1 MAKINFRRLSQG
13 ASASVNTI
21 TDPRDLFNAL
31 PEKVAGLDYLRGP
44 QDQVLAAWY
53 DRRDEQD
60 LVIKMNTGGGKT
72 LVGLLI
78 ARSWLNE
85 GVRPVAYL
93 VPDRFLL
100 EQVVDEAGRVGIAT
114 TKDSKAPEYQQGRA
128 VLVGTFA
135 KLFNGLS
142 VFGVGGTVS
151 KPPSHSL
158 GE

>member
-13 ASASVNTI
+13 ASALVNTI

-78 ARSWLNE
+78 ARSWL
-85 GVRPVAYL
+85 GVA
-93 VPDRFLL
+93 
-100 EQVVDEAGRVGIAT
+100 
-114 TKDSKAPEYQQGRA
+114 
-128 VLVGTFA
+128 
-135 KLFNGLS
+135 
-142 VFGVGGTVS
+142 
-151 KPPSHSL
+151 
-158 GE
+158 